1 MHRSQGNKLQ
11 RILRVG
17 RLALLMV
24 AIVSVAAAQQSSS
37 PPGFT
42 AWFCPM
48 HPEVTAAEAGRCRKC
63 GMALVAGDP
72 FDTREYALDLS
83 TAPTTVKAGGPITL
97 FFTVR
102 HPGTGAL
109 ITSFELVHEKPYH
122 LFIVSRDMEFFE
134 HVHPAQQPDGRW
146 SMGVTLPKPGDYQML
161 SDFLPTGGS
170 PQFIGRTIETT
181 GFDGDLES
189 QTAHLVPDTV
199 FTKTVGSLT
208 AHLELEPSVLVE
220 GQYGHLMFTLSDA
233 ATGRPVTDLQ
243 PYLGAF
249 GHALILSEDMRDY
262 VHSHPFE
269 GPDSDISKGLGGPN
283 VTFEGYMPR
292 AGRYRAW
299 SQFQRNGEVITVPFT
314 VNVST
319 LEEAFHNPG
328 APAVNL
334 R

>member
-1 MHRSQGNKLQ
+1 MRLSK
-11 RILRVG
+11 
-17 RLALLMV
+17 LALLLV
-24 AIVSVAAAQQSSS
+24 AIVSLGAAQQTAA
-37 PPGFT
+37 PPAEFT

-72 FDTREYALDLS
+72 FDTREYTLDLATNPPS
-83 TAPTTVKAGGPITL
+83 VKAGVATTM
-97 FFTVR
+97 FFTVH
-102 HPGTGAL
+102 HPGTGAFV
-109 ITSFELVHEKPYH
+109 TAFEAVHEKRYH
-122 LFIVSRDMEFFE
+122 LFVVSRDMEVFE
-134 HVHPAQQPDGRW
+134 HVHPEQQPDGRW
-146 SMGVTLPKPGDYQML
+146 KIDLTLPKPGSYQLL

-170 PQFIGRTIETT
+170 PQFIGRTVETAN
-181 GFDGDLES
+181 FDGDLES
-189 QTAHLVPDTV
+189 QSPHLQPDTV
-199 FTKTVGSLT
+199 FTKTVGAIT
-208 AHLELEPSVLVE
+208 AHLELEPSILVE
-220 GQYGHLMFTLSDA
+220 GQFGHLAFTLTDA
-233 ATGRPVTDLQ
+233 RSGQLVTDLQ

-269 GPDSDISKGLGGPN
+269 GPDSDVSKGLGGPT

-314 VNVST
+314 VNVAT
-319 LEEAFHNPG
+319 VEEAVRG
-328 APAVNL
+328 ASPADL

>member
-1 MHRSQGNKLQ
+1 MRRS
-11 RILRVG
+11 
-17 RLALLMV
+17 RLAVLLV
-24 AIVSVAAAQQSSS
+24 ALVSLGAAQQGGA
-37 PPGFT
+37 PPANGT

-48 HPEVTAAEAGRCRKC
+48 HPEVTGAEPGRCRKC
-63 GMALVAGDP
+63 GMALVVGDP
-72 FDTREYALDLS
+72 FDTREYGVELTSVPA
-83 TAPTTVKAGGPITL
+83 AVKAGQPVTL

-109 ITSFELVHEKPYH
+109 ITTYELVHEKRYH
-122 LFIVSRDMEFFE
+122 LFVVSSDMEFFE
-134 HVHPAQQPDGRW
+134 HIHPEQQPDGRW
-146 SMGVTLPKPGDYQML
+146 SIQVTLPKPGDYHLL

-170 PQFIGRTIETT
+170 PQFVGRTIETA
-181 GFDGDLES
+181 GFTGDLES
-189 QTAHLVPDTV
+189 QAPHLQPDTL
-199 FTKTVGSLT
+199 FTKTAGSMT
-208 AHLELEPSVLVE
+208 AHLELEPATLVE

-233 ATGRPVTDLQ
+233 KTGRPVTDLQ

-269 GPDSDISKGLGGPN
+269 GPDSDISKGFGGPT

-292 AGRYRAW
+292 AGKYRAW
-299 SQFQRNGEVITVPFT
+299 SQFQRNGEVVTVPFT
-314 VNVST
+314 VNVAT
-319 LEEAFHNPG
+319 VEEAYRNPG

>member
-1 MHRSQGNKLQ
+1 VL
-11 RILRVG
+11 LV
-17 RLALLMV
+17 ALISLG
-24 AIVSVAAAQQSSS
+24 AAQQGGA
-37 PPGFT
+37 PPANAT

-48 HPEVTAAEAGRCRKC
+48 HPEVTGAEPGRCREC
-63 GMALVAGDP
+63 GMALVVGDP
-72 FDTREYALDLS
+72 FDTREYSVELTSVPA
-83 TAPTTVKAGGPITL
+83 AVKAGQPVTL

-109 ITSFELVHEKPYH
+109 ITTYELVHEKRYH
-122 LFIVSRDMEFFE
+122 LFVVSSDMEFFE
-134 HVHPAQQPDGRW
+134 HIHPEQQPDGRW
-146 SMGVTLPKPGDYQML
+146 SIEVTLPKPGDYQLL

-170 PQFIGRTIETT
+170 PQFIGRTIETA
-181 GFDGDLES
+181 GFTGDLES
-189 QTAHLVPDTV
+189 QAPHLQPDTL
-199 FTKTVGSLT
+199 FTKTVGSMT
-208 AHLELEPSVLVE
+208 AHLELEPATLVE

-233 ATGRPVTDLQ
+233 KTGRPVTDLQ

-269 GPDSDISKGLGGPN
+269 GPDSDISKGFGGPT

-292 AGRYRAW
+292 AGKYRAW
-299 SQFQRNGEVITVPFT
+299 SQFQRNGEVVTVPFT
-314 VNVST
+314 VNVAT
-319 LEEAFHNPG
+319 VEEAYRNPG

>member
-1 MHRSQGNKLQ
+1 MR
-11 RILRVG
+11 RT
-17 RLALLMV
+17 RLAVLLV
-24 AIVSVAAAQQSSS
+24 ALVSLGAAQQGGA
-37 PPGFT
+37 PPANAT

-48 HPEVTAAEAGRCRKC
+48 HPEVTGAEPGRCRKC
-63 GMALVAGDP
+63 GMVLVVGDP
-72 FDTREYALDLS
+72 FDTREYSVELTS
-83 TAPTTVKAGGPITL
+83 APAAVKAGQPVTL

-109 ITSFELVHEKPYH
+109 ITTYELVHEKRYH
-122 LFIVSRDMEFFE
+122 LFVVSSDMEFFE
-134 HVHPAQQPDGRW
+134 HIHPEQQPDGRW
-146 SMGVTLPKPGDYQML
+146 SIEVTLPKPGDYHVL

-170 PQFIGRTIETT
+170 PQFIGRTIETA
-181 GFDGDLES
+181 GFTGDLSS
-189 QTAHLVPDTV
+189 QAPHLQPDTL
-199 FTKTVGSLT
+199 FTKTVGSMI
-208 AHLELEPSVLVE
+208 AHLELEPATLVE

-233 ATGRPVTDLQ
+233 KTGRPVTDLQ

-269 GPDSDISKGLGGPN
+269 GPDSDISKGFGGPT

-292 AGRYRAW
+292 AGKYRAW
-299 SQFQRNGEVITVPFT
+299 SQFQRNGEVVTVPFT
-314 VNVST
+314 VNVAT
-319 LEEAFHNPG
+319 VEEAYRNPG